1 MIERMQDIF
10 DLQRKLN
17 AYTLKNIGLDYE
29 RAITDPEQI
38 PVWVENYRKA
48 LSAELAELIR
58 EIEEFGPGTKNGKI
72 EVVDMLHF
80 LVSLSHIVQIEA
92 GEAAKLA
99 VTRNGATLETCA
111 VRSFLALDELQNSVK
126 WKWWAKGGGY
136 KEDKA
141 KHAVLELWRCFGEA
155 CGLQSMDFNMVKEIY
170 IAKNR
175 VNFERQDLHYN
186 EDTKSEHDNQALKV
200 PTGESR

>member
-1 MIERMQDIF
+1 MQDIF

-17 AYTLKNIGLDYE
+17 LYTLQKIGLDYE
-29 RAITDPEQI
+29 RVITDPEQM

-58 EIEEFGPGTKNGKI
+58 EIEELGVGTKNGMI

-80 LVSLSHIVQIEA
+80 LVSLSHIVNVGAEEA
-92 GEAAKLA
+92 SALAA
-99 VTRNGATLETCA
+99 TRNGASLQSCA

-136 KEDKA
+136 KADMARE
-141 KHAVLELWRCFGEA
+141 AVQELWRCFGEA
-155 CGLQSMDFNMVKEIY
+155 CGLQSMTFEMVKEIY
-170 IAKNR
+170 VAKNR
-175 VNFERQDLHYN
+175 LNFERQDRQYN
-186 EDTKSEHDNQALKV
+186 EDTKTEHDNQALKV
-200 PTGESR
+200 PTGKAG